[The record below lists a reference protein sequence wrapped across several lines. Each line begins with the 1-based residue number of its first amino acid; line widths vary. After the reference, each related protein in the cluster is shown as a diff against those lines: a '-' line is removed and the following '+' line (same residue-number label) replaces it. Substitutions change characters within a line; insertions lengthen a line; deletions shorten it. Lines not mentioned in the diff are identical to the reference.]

1 MTTLAAQDIAYP
13 ICMAVSAAI
22 LLFSLGIAVFLPKL
36 HGTNGKKRILTPW
49 LIVSA
54 GVFLSATVLLIPYY
68 QFTAT
73 PDMYHPRNVIHTMLL
88 SLYHAA
94 RLFIIE
100 GDLPEIIRTRYNDLY
115 GVLFAL
121 ICGIALATTIRTVV
135 AFFQKSTVYGPLKSR
150 KEAPAYVFSEL
161 NEKSLTLAADIKKN
175 HADALLVFCDVFE
188 QNDETSFETVERA
201 KRLGAFCFKDDML
214 ALRPHFTCRSGA
226 LYFFAIADE
235 RLEGA
240 KHDKRLSPLTV
251 VSGEEE
257 NIRQAYTLATDP
269 HFLERK
275 NTHLYVF
282 SQTTLG
288 ELLLSNLP
296 NGKIKVRRVND
307 IRSLIY
313 HSLSKPE
320 VMKSLFDSVWTDKN
334 GKKHIHAVIVGLGG
348 HGGVMLRTLLWF
360 CQIEGYE
367 LTIDAFDGDDG
378 KRENFCTRFPEI
390 MKCNGCNSENDAR
403 YTLNFRTGYS
413 VKSPTFW
420 DAVQG
425 IDRPTFLL
433 VSLGSDALNID
444 TAVALRRYFRRRS
457 QTPEIYAIVY
467 DSYCAKVLP
476 KATNYKGD
484 TYGIK
489 CIGSLAETYSED
501 AILNDAL
508 EDKAKRIHTESYKG
522 SEASFFQYEYNYRSS
537 MASALYHSLLCERKI
552 IDPKKR
558 EDEYEDAELE
568 PLRKQ
573 EQIRWNAYMR
583 SEGYRYAPTRDDVA
597 LTHNLLISY
606 DRLSPE
612 QKGNIKVPLPVTK

>member
-13 ICMAVSAAI
+13 ICMAVSTAI

-36 HGTNGKKRILTPW
+36 HGTNGKKRVLTPW

-68 QFTAT
+68 QFTA
-73 PDMYHPRNVIHTMLL
+73 PSDLYHPRNVIHTVLL
-88 SLYHAA
+88 SFYHAA

-135 AFFQKSTVYGPLKSR
+135 TFFQKSTVYDPLKLR

-188 QNDETSFETVERA
+188 QNDEASFETVERA

-214 ALRPHFTCRSGA
+214 ALRPHFTYRSGK

-240 KHDKRLSPLTV
+240 KHDKRLSPLTA

-269 HFLERK
+269 QFLERE

-282 SQTTLG
+282 SQATLG

-378 KRENFCTRFPEI
+378 KRENFCTRFPDI
-390 MKCNGCNSENDAR
+390 MKCNGRDSENDAR
-403 YTLNFRTGYS
+403 YTLSFHTGYS
-413 VKSPTFW
+413 VQAPAFW

-433 VSLGSDALNID
+433 VSLGSDTLNID
-444 TAVALRRYFRRRS
+444 TAVALRRHFHRRS

-467 DSYCAKVLP
+467 DSYCAQVLP
-476 KATNYKGD
+476 NATN
-484 TYGIK
+484 
-489 CIGSLAETYSED
+489 
-501 AILNDAL
+501 
-508 EDKAKRIHTESYKG
+508 
-522 SEASFFQYEYNYRSS
+522 
-537 MASALYHSLLCERKI
+537 
-552 IDPKKR
+552 
-558 EDEYEDAELE
+558 
-568 PLRKQ
+568 
-573 EQIRWNAYMR
+573 
-583 SEGYRYAPTRDDVA
+583 
-597 LTHNLLISY
+597 
-606 DRLSPE
+606 
-612 QKGNIKVPLPVTK
+612 